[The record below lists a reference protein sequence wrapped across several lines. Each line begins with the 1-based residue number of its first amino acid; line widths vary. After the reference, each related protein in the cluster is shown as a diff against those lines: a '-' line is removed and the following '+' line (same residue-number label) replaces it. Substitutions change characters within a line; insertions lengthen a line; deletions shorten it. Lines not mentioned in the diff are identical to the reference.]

1 MEDGGDSGS
10 TDPTA
15 SDPGAGIIDN
25 TAAEE
30 NAKQAIM
37 DLITPAMDPTIA
49 NLTMLTTAIVYT
61 AWPAM
66 QQFRWR
72 AADG

>member
-1 MEDGGDSGS
+1 
-10 TDPTA
+10 
-15 SDPGAGIIDN
+15 
-25 TAAEE
+25 
-30 NAKQAIM
+30 M